1 MNKNLT
7 HAFFSKKS
15 NFAFTLIELL
25 VVIAIIAIL
34 ASMLLP
40 ALQQAREKGKSTSC
54 INNLKQLG
62 LSFAMYTDGYKEYY
76 PPQYY
81 NNVTLNNAPSTGWF
95 LALYQLGQVT
105 SKQFVCPTMP
115 DGEAKPINPTTGY
128 PTANIHYG
136 YNVKTIGGNQI
147 SAIAGTHTY
156 ESAKLSEIRYPNICY
171 ILMDSTCNHYTP
183 FTVGAQGLITGYFS
197 LTSSSNDM
205 GYPHS
210 RHSGQVNILFADGH
224 VSGVKATLT
233 SPFTELSTL
242 DVASTTG
249 YKKRTRWT
257 GGRWGGDAEP
267 F

>member
-7 HAFFSKKS
+7 HEFFSKKS
-15 NFAFTLIELL
+15 NLSFTLIELL

-62 LSFAMYTDGYKEYY
+62 LAFAMYTDGNKEYY
-76 PPQYY
+76 PPQYC
-81 NNVTLNNAPSTGWF
+81 NNVTLNNAPSTAWF

-171 ILMDSTCNHYTP
+171 ILMDSTCNYYTP

-249 YKKRTRWT
+249 YQKRTRWT